1 MSESAP
7 ANLRNPEFYLNR
19 EMSLLEFN
27 RRVQSQ
33 ARDTTIPLLER
44 LMFLCIASSNLDE
57 FFEIR
62 VAGLKQQA
70 IFGGGSTSADNLS
83 PHEQLH
89 RISVAAHELVK
100 EQYLLLNDQ
109 LLPEMRSHG
118 MHILLSKDWNN
129 KQSAWVKSYFHRE
142 LLPIISPV
150 ALDPAHP
157 FPQVLNKSLNFIIR
171 LEGKDAFG
179 RNSGIAIVQAPR
191 ALPRIVRLPPSST
204 STSHEYDFVLLSSI
218 IFKHAGDLFPGM
230 KVKGCYQFRVTR
242 NADITVQEEEAN
254 DLMQAIEGKLTT
266 RRFARAVRIEV
277 QDDCPQE
284 MIDLLL
290 QKFELHSTDVYQV
303 NGPVNL
309 HRLMAIRDE
318 ADEPELKYPSFT
330 PAMPN
335 RLHRSQDI
343 FETIKKGDIVL
354 HHPFQ
359 SFNAVVDLLNE
370 AADDPD
376 VLVIKQTL
384 YRTGNDSTIVDALIK
399 AAQDGKEVTVVIELR
414 ARFDE
419 EENIDIATE
428 LQEAGVHVSY
438 GVVGHKT
445 HAKMLLI
452 VRREGK
458 QLKRYIH
465 MGTGNYHARTARQYT
480 DYSLLSSD
488 TALSEDVQ
496 KVFQQLTAMGKPGK
510 MKKLLQAP
518 FTLHKSMLEFISRE
532 IDFAKKG
539 KPARII
545 IKINSLVEPTIIE
558 ALYRASQAGVRV
570 DLIVRG
576 ICCLRPG
583 VKGVSENIYVRSVIG
598 RFLEHSRIY
607 YFHNNGDYDIYC
619 SSADWMDRNFFRRV
633 ETCFPIEDARIKKKV
648 LKDGLLN
655 YLADNMQ
662 SWILQNDGS
671 YKRSTPGNSKPRSA
685 QAMLLEHYKG

>member
-1 MSESAP
+1 MSDTPAP
-7 ANLRNPEFYLNR
+7 NLRSPEFYLNR

-27 RRVQSQ
+27 RRVQAQ
-33 ARDTTIPLLER
+33 ARDPEVPLLER

-70 IFGGGSTSADNLS
+70 IFGGGSGSADNLG
-83 PHEQLH
+83 PTEQLQN
-89 RISVAAHELVK
+89 ISVAAHELVK
-100 EQYLLLNDQ
+100 EQYLLLNDL
-109 LLPEMRSHG
+109 LLPELRKQG
-118 MHILLSKDWNN
+118 IHILMSKDWNS
-129 KQSAWVKSYFHRE
+129 KQSAWIKSYFHRE
-142 LLPIISPV
+142 LLPIISPIT
-150 ALDPAHP
+150 LDPAHP
-157 FPQVLNKSLNFIIR
+157 FPQVLNKSLNFIIQ

-191 ALPRIVRLPPSST
+191 ALPRIVRLPSS
-204 STSHEYDFVLLSSI
+204 STSHEHDFVLLSSI
-218 IFKHAGDLFPGM
+218 LFKHAGDLFPGM

-266 RRFARAVRIEV
+266 RRFARAVRLEV
-277 QDDCPQE
+277 QDDCPQD
-284 MIDLLL
+284 MIDFLL

-309 HRLMAIRDE
+309 HRLMAIRSEIEE
-318 ADEPELKYPSFT
+318 AELKYPPFVPAT
-330 PAMPN
+330 PS

-343 FETIKKGDIVL
+343 FETIKKGDIAL

-359 SFNAVVDLLNE
+359 SFNVVVDLLRQ
-370 AADDPD
+370 AAEDPD

-384 YRTGNDSTIVDALIK
+384 YRTGNDSSVVDALLT
-399 AAQDGKEVTVVIELR
+399 AAHNGKEVTVVIELR

-428 LQEAGVHVSY
+428 LQEAGAHVSY

-458 QLKRYIH
+458 LLKRYVH
-465 MGTGNYHARTARQYT
+465 MGTGNYHAGTARLYT
-480 DYSLLSSD
+480 DYSLLTSD

-518 FTLHKSMLEFISRE
+518 FTLHKTMVEYINRE
-532 IDFAKKG
+532 IDFAHGG
-539 KPARII
+539 KAARII

-583 VKGVSENIYVRSVIG
+583 VKGVSENIHVRSIIG

-607 YFHNNGDYDIYC
+607 YFHNNGDYDLYC
-619 SSADWMDRNFFRRV
+619 ASADWMDRNFFRRV

-655 YLADNMQ
+655 YLADNTQ
-662 SWILQNDGS
+662 SWMLQSDGS

-685 QAMLLEHYKG
+685 QNMLLEHYTG

>member
-1 MSESAP
+1 MSESP
-7 ANLRNPEFYLNR
+7 QPINLRNPEFYLNR
-19 EMSLLEFN
+19 ELSLLEFN
-27 RRVQSQ
+27 RRVQAM
-33 ARDTTIPLLER
+33 ARDSAIPLLER

-83 PHEQLH
+83 PTEQLH
-89 RISVAAHELVK
+89 KISVSAHELVR
-100 EQYLLLNDQ
+100 EQYLLLNDL
-109 LLPEMRSHG
+109 LLPELRNHG
-118 MHILLSKDWNN
+118 IHILLSKDWNN
-129 KQSAWVKSYFHRE
+129 RQSAWIKSYFHRE

-157 FPQVLNKSLNFIIR
+157 FPQVLNKSLNFIIQ

-266 RRFARAVRIEV
+266 RRFARAVRLEV

-284 MIDLLL
+284 MIDFLL
-290 QKFELHSTDVYQV
+290 QKFELHSADVYQV

-309 HRLMAIRDE
+309 HRLMAIRSEVDV
-318 ADEPELKYPSFT
+318 PELKYPPFT

-343 FETIKKGDIVL
+343 FDTIRKGDIVL
-354 HHPFQ
+354 HQPFQ
-359 SFNAVVDLLNE
+359 SFNAVVDLLRQ
-370 AADDPD
+370 AAEDSD

-384 YRTGNDSTIVDALIK
+384 YRTGNDSSVVDALIK
-399 AAQDGKEVTVVIELR
+399 AAHNGKEVTVVIELR

-428 LQEAGVHVSY
+428 LQEAGAHVSY

-458 QLKRYIH
+458 QLKRY
-465 MGTGNYHARTARQYT
+465 
-480 DYSLLSSD
+480 
-488 TALSEDVQ
+488 V
-496 KVFQQLTAMGKPGK
+496 
-510 MKKLLQAP
+510 
-518 FTLHKSMLEFISRE
+518 
-532 IDFAKKG
+532 
-539 KPARII
+539 
-545 IKINSLVEPTIIE
+545 
-558 ALYRASQAGVRV
+558 
-570 DLIVRG
+570 
-576 ICCLRPG
+576 
-583 VKGVSENIYVRSVIG
+583 
-598 RFLEHSRIY
+598 
-607 YFHNNGDYDIYC
+607 
-619 SSADWMDRNFFRRV
+619 
-633 ETCFPIEDARIKKKV
+633 
-648 LKDGLLN
+648 
-655 YLADNMQ
+655 
-662 SWILQNDGS
+662 
-671 YKRSTPGNSKPRSA
+671 
-685 QAMLLEHYKG
+685 

>member
-1 MSESAP
+1 MTSETTAI
-7 ANLRNPEFYLNR
+7 NLRNPEFFLNR
-19 EMSLLEFN
+19 ELSLLEFN
-27 RRVQSQ
+27 RRVQSL
-33 ARDTTIPLLER
+33 ALDKSNPLLER
-44 LMFLCIASSNLDE
+44 LFYLCIASSNLDE

-70 IFGGGSTSADNLS
+70 IYGGSTIGADNLTPS
-83 PHEQLH
+83 EQLQ
-89 RISVAAHELVK
+89 RISVTAHELVQ
-100 EQYLLLNDQ
+100 EQYKILNDV
-109 LLPEMRSHG
+109 LLPEMKKHDI
-118 MHILLSKDWNN
+118 HILMSTDWNN
-129 KQSAWVKSYFHRE
+129 KQSAWIKSYFNRE
-142 LLPIISPV
+142 LLPMLSPV

-157 FPQVLNKSLNFIIR
+157 FPQVLNKSLNFIIQ

-191 ALPRIVRLPPSST
+191 ALPRLVFLPSSCA
-204 STSHEYDFVLLSSI
+204 SHEHDFVLLSSI

-242 NADITVQEEEAN
+242 NADLMVQEEEAN
-254 DLMQAIEGKLTT
+254 DLLQAIEGKLTT

-277 QDDCPQE
+277 QEDCPQE
-284 MIDLLL
+284 MIDFLL
-290 QKFELHSTDVYQV
+290 QKFELHSSDVYQV
-303 NGPVNL
+303 KGPVNL
-309 HRLMAIRDE
+309 HRLMAIRTEIDQP
-318 ADEPELKYPSFT
+318 DLKYAPFT

-335 RLHRSQDI
+335 RVHRSQDL

-359 SFNAVVDLLNE
+359 SFNVIVDLLMQ
-370 AADDPD
+370 AAEDPD

-384 YRTGNDSTIVDALIK
+384 YRAGDDSSVVDALIK
-399 AAQDGKEVTVVIELR
+399 AAHNGKEVTVVIELR

-428 LQEAGVHVSY
+428 LQEAGAHVSY

-458 QLKRYIH
+458 QLKRYVH
-465 MGTGNYHARTARQYT
+465 MGTGNYHAGTARQYT
-480 DYSLLSSD
+480 DYSLITSD
-488 TALSEDVQ
+488 TALTEDVQ

-510 MKKLLQAP
+510 LKKVLQAP
-518 FTLHKSMLEFISRE
+518 FTLHKAMLELINRE
-532 IDFAKKG
+532 IEFANKG
-539 KPARII
+539 KIARII
-545 IKINSLVEPTIIE
+545 IKINALVEPSVIE

-583 VKGVSENIYVRSVIG
+583 IKGVSEHIQVRSILG
-598 RFLEHSRIY
+598 RFLEHSRIF
-607 YFHNNGDYDIYC
+607 YFHNNGNYEIYC

-633 ETCFPIEDARIKKKV
+633 ETCFPIEDSRARKKV

-655 YLADNMQ
+655 YLADNTQ

-671 YKRSTPGNSKPRSA
+671 YKRSTPGNNKPRSA
-685 QAMLLEHYKG
+685 QALLLEQYSA